1 MNKYLFL
8 FTVLILPFSAL
19 AQIKQ
24 VPSDHVLNDQ
34 ELIELLD
41 LNYSPELKTIHSN
54 YTNGNKDVALG
65 QLAHYFKEKF
75 SERYFFSWKEFD
87 KKFAEYNQMY
97 SGRKSNHQ
105 KNANQHL
112 ELYPATVEWKMPF
125 KNKNNENVEA
135 YPYRHLARQEK
146 AKDIALMYY
155 YLHDISYLNYIPE
168 QAKSLNEA
176 FNKGIVETIED
187 DNGAY
192 EALIA
197 GKRIFN
203 WLFAHQ
209 IFLASDQY
217 TWQQQ
222 LEMIKTFLH
231 TAAQIEVHNQK
242 YKEGNHQTLGVSS
255 LSLLAI
261 LFPEIHGSD
270 IWMKTAMNRLEEHLT
285 KEIYPDGFQ
294 FERTI
299 HYHIADIENYFYPWQ
314 LAQINKIELGP
325 LWNQRM
331 KGMFDVLVQ
340 MATPAKTLPV
350 LQDDTN
356 SPWAEYNEMGEI
368 MALGAAIYK
377 DPSWS
382 YFASSKVSPTMY
394 WLLTGEQLLAL
405 KSTKKQKPTIGSAE
419 LPQTGY
425 YVMRQGWNDEDKYMV
440 ISAGLTPEKP
450 DHQHGDM
457 LGIQAYAYGNYI
469 LPNYMVRYSLP
480 DLEQFKN
487 SWVKN
492 VFTVDSIPQGI
503 GWNKNSSG
511 FGKWNFL
518 PKSEVLAWYKSDVFD
533 YFAGKHNGYQKVGVE
548 TYRQVFYLKDDFWLI
563 KDQFVSESEHRYQ
576 QIWQG
581 HYSIEAQNRHIRSVF
596 PNGAGLDIIQLK
608 DPSDRIGQSS
618 VRGKGM
624 SYFEKDGENGQVFT
638 TILFPFRNFD
648 ESILNE
654 DYAKIKGW
662 NIKYD
667 LNPNE
672 NFIKDFSTD
681 ASILIYKNKQFL
693 LLDASKLKIR
703 NVQIELIHSK
713 SDIWIAKGDGYFT
726 LLNTGI
732 TEFSFSQNG
741 QIKKLHPG
749 EEIRIEVN

>member
-1 MNKYLFL
+1 MYKFLFL
-8 FTVLILPFSAL
+8 FIILILPVKAST
-19 AQIKQ
+19 QIKT
-24 VPSDHVLNDQ
+24 VPSDHVLAES
-34 ELIELLD
+34 ELMELLD
-41 LNYSPELKTIHSN
+41 LSYSPELKTIHSN
-54 YTNGNKDVALG
+54 YTNGNKDAALG

-125 KNKNNENVEA
+125 KNKKNENVEA
-135 YPYRHLARQEK
+135 YPYRHLTRQDK

-155 YLHDISYLNYIPE
+155 YLHDNSYLNYIPE

-176 FNKGIVETIED
+176 FNKGMVETIED

-192 EALIA
+192 EALHA

-209 IFLASDQY
+209 IFLASGQY
-217 TWQQQ
+217 TWPQQ

-231 TAAQIEVHNQK
+231 TAAQLEVHNQK

-255 LSLLAI
+255 LALLAI

-285 KEIYPDGFQ
+285 KEIYSDGFQ

-325 LWNQRM
+325 LWKQRM

-350 LQDDTN
+350 LQDDTD

-394 WLLTGEQLLAL
+394 WLLTGEQLLAS

-425 YVMRQGWNDEDKYMV
+425 YVMRQGWNNEDKYMV

-492 VFTVDSIPQGI
+492 LCIVDSVPQGL
-503 GWNKNSSG
+503 GWKKNSSG

-518 PKSEVLAWYKSDVFD
+518 PKPEVLAWYKSDALD
-533 YFAGKHNGYQKVGVE
+533 YFAGKHYGYQKAGVE
-548 TYRQVFYLKDDFWLI
+548 TYRQVFFLKDDFWLV
-563 KDQFVSESEHRYQ
+563 KDSFISEKKHRYQ

-581 HYSIEAQNRHIRSVF
+581 HYSIENENRHIRSVF
-596 PNGAGLDIIQLK
+596 PNGAGLDIIQLE
-608 DPSDRIGQSS
+608 DSADHIGQTSS
-618 VRGKGM
+618 RGKGM
-624 SYFEKDGENGQVFT
+624 TYFEKDGKNGQTFT
-638 TILFPFRNFD
+638 TLLFPFENFD
-648 ESILNE
+648 ECILKTE
-654 DYAKIKGW
+654 YSKIRDW
-662 NIKYD
+662 NFKYN
-667 LNPNE
+667 LNPKV
-672 NFIKDFSTD
+672 NFTKDFSTD
-681 ASILIYKNKQFL
+681 ASVLIYKNKQFL
-693 LLDASKLKIR
+693 LLTASILKFK
-703 NVQIELIHSK
+703 NVQIELLHAK
-713 SDIWIAKGDGYFT
+713 SDLWITVGSGYFT
-726 LLNTGI
+726 LLNAGI
-732 TEFSFSQNG
+732 AEFSFSQNG
-741 QIKKLHPG
+741 VIKQLKPG
-749 EEIRIEVN
+749 EEIRIEVK